1 MLLKITSSCIRDAS
15 DEELLK
21 GELLGISRRVS
32 ILVPRRSRRS
42 LTRLLEGLLQLSNL
56 HYALELIHEI
66 DDLLKLIQLNL
77 LLLLLLC
84 VLKQCQPG
92 HVPEEARP

>member
-1 MLLKITSSCIRDAS
+1 VQLKITSCCIRNSA

-21 GELLGISRRVS
+21 REVLGVPRRVS
-32 ILVPRRSRRS
+32 ILVPRRSRWS
-42 LTRLLEGLLQLSNL
+42 LTRLLESLLQLSDL

-92 HVPEEARP
+92 YVPEETRP